1 MAVKVRQKN
10 IWLVCG
16 EDTALVQSKREELIR
31 RYFKGDPPDPIVF
44 DGTGSFEEYR
54 DSIEGQSL
62 FSAETAVI
70 LRNPFFLKKA
80 LRKEDEKPYAAFL
93 ETLKSAG
100 PEIFAV
106 MTLDGKPDKRTKAV
120 KALLDFASVIECGFM
135 KPQDGAQRM
144 EEYLYDAGKRLA
156 PDARAYLEE
165 ALSLWAE
172 ISQPF
177 LETECDKIILMCGE
191 AKQVTKT
198 LLEEALTDYMDQGI
212 FGFFER
218 LLDRDAEAVRA
229 DAPRVFTS
237 TDAELKNVGF
247 LAAQFRKI
255 KMLKELSRNHA
266 SSLEK
271 MSLLGLRGQWQL
283 KGLEASAAKVS
294 EKEAEDFLLA
304 LFRYQYRRRLGGGG
318 EELADVLLRFCLRG
332 KPGRRGVP
340 GGKMPV

>member
-165 ALSLWAE
+165 ALSSWAE

-304 LFRYQYRRRLGGGG
+304 LFRYQYRRRLGGDG

-332 KPGRRGVP
+332 KPGRCGVP

>member
-165 ALSLWAE
+165 ALSSWAE

-304 LFRYQYRRRLGGGG
+304 LFQYQYRRRLGGGG

>member
-165 ALSLWAE
+165 ALSSWAE

-294 EKEAEDFLLA
+294 EKEAEDFLLT
-304 LFRYQYRRRLGGGG
+304 LFRYQYCRRLGGGG

-332 KPGRRGVP
+332 EPGRRGVT
-340 GGKMPV
+340 GGKRPV